1 MSALPEDEPISFLKI
16 ETCLRLTNNELSQLG
31 QLKGAV
37 AHAPTQN
44 PDQDQE
50 RSGRVRVR

>member
-1 MSALPEDEPISFLKI
+1 MRALSEAEPISFLK
-16 ETCLRLTNNELSQLG
+16 NELSQLG

-44 PDQDQE
+44 PGQDQE
-50 RSGRVRVR
+50 RSGLVRVR

>member
-44 PDQDQE
+44 PDQDQTQE
-50 RSGRVRVR
+50 QD